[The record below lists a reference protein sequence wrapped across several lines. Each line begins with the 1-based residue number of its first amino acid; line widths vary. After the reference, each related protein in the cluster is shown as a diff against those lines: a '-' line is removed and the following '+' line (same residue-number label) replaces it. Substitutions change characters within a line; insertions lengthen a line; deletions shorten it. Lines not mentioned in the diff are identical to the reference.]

1 MRRQAKMCS
10 RTDVSAASSSSA
22 MSSNQRPP
30 GSTAPASSSNED
42 PWAAHQPTTTT
53 FKLGGLPCRLDGH
66 ELSRTINSLG
76 FEGTYDLLYLVL
88 GGKARSGAA
97 LNVGYGFVNFT
108 SAEDAERFRVIFD
121 GYVFPNRNAM
131 KQCVVEPAQV
141 QGFMRCL
148 EVLHA
153 SSRRNGLRGFLL
165 CSL

>member
-1 MRRQAKMCS
+1 MRHQAEMCS
-10 RTDVSAASSSSA
+10 RTDVNAASSSSV
-22 MSSNQRPP
+22 MSSKQRQP
-30 GSTAPASSSNED
+30 GNTAPASSSRED
-42 PWAAHQPTTTT
+42 PWDIHQSTTTT

-76 FEGTYDLLYLVL
+76 FEGKYDLLYLVL

-97 LNVGYGFVNFT
+97 LNVGYGFVNFI
-108 SAEDAERFRVIFD
+108 SSEDAERFRVAFD

-141 QGFMRCL
+141 QGLTRSL

-153 SSRRNGLRGFLL
+153 SSRRNGLKGFLI